1 MLKAVRRLSGLPE
14 GRNKIFFMFLAG
26 IEVPVPR
33 RFHCAGHIKN
43 VGLHF
48 YLHLAVLGYLGSQIK
63 QYSPRSNVERPFYS
77 QLPFEVS

>member
-1 MLKAVRRLSGLPE
+1 
-14 GRNKIFFMFLAG
+14 MFLAG

-63 QYSPRSNVERPFYS
+63 QYSPRSNVSVRFIHNYRLKCPKF
-77 QLPFEVS
+77 QDV